1 MYGFYQSHQDD
12 FSCRET
18 INNCYPSHLHKQ
30 VEIIYV
36 TKGKL
41 KSTINGKESLLLAG
55 DLSICFPNIVHS
67 TESIGNSIAILII
80 FDAKFI
86 GAYSNELLNFY
97 PEVPFIMKSS
107 ISEGMKSNFDGILH
121 SFTSKED
128 LRISI
133 GYLYIIFGNILIRLN
148 LIKNKNVDLQD
159 TCRVL
164 LEFINNH
171 FTEDISLNSLSNSL
185 NISKYYI
192 SHIFSEKIK
201 TSFPSYLNRC
211 RIDYARNLLRNTND
225 SVTQIGFDCGFNSS
239 RTFYRAFK
247 ECYHITPMEYRKNQG
262 QFLFHGEKRIHLI

>member
-1 MYGFYQSHQDD
+1 MFGFYQSQKDD

-18 INNCYPSHLHKQ
+18 INNCYPAHLHKQ
-30 VEIIYV
+30 VEIIYI

-41 KSTINGKESLLLAG
+41 KSTINGKETLLLAG
-55 DLSICFPNIVHS
+55 DMSICFPNIVHS
-67 TESIGNSIAILII
+67 TESVGDSVAILII
-80 FDAKFI
+80 FDVKSV
-86 GAYSNELLNFY
+86 GAFSNELLNHY
-97 PEVPFIMKSS
+97 PQVPFIKLYYICESAKSCFNMMLQS
-107 ISEGMKSNFDGILH
+107 C
-121 SFTSKED
+121 TSKQD

-133 GYLYIIFGNILIRLN
+133 GYLYILLGNILTNLN

-171 FTEDISLNSLSNSL
+171 FTEEISLDTLSNSL

-211 RIDYARNLLRNTND
+211 RVDYAKNLLRNTTD

-247 ECYHITPMEYRKNQG
+247 ECYHMTPMEYRKN
-262 QFLFHGEKRIHLI
+262 HIIEST

>member
-1 MYGFYQSHQDD
+1 MFGFYQSQKDD
-12 FSCRET
+12 FSCRKT
-18 INNCYPSHLHKQ
+18 INNCYPAHLHKQ
-30 VEIIYV
+30 VEIIYI

-41 KSTINGKESLLLAG
+41 KSTINGKETLLFAG
-55 DLSICFPNIVHS
+55 DMSICFPNIVHS
-67 TESIGNSIAILII
+67 TESVGNSVAILII
-80 FDAKFI
+80 FDVKSVDAF
-86 GAYSNELLNFY
+86 SNELLNYY
-97 PEVPFIMKSS
+97 PEAPFIRTCY
-107 ISEGMKSNFDGILH
+107 ISESAKSCFTMMLQ
-121 SFTSKED
+121 SRTSKQD

-133 GYLYIIFGNILIRLN
+133 GYLYILLGNLLINLN

-171 FTEDISLNSLSNSL
+171 FTEEMSLDSLSNAL

-192 SHIFSEKIK
+192 SHLFSEKIK

-211 RIDYARNLLRNTND
+211 RIDYAKHLLRNTND

-247 ECYHITPMEYRKNQG
+247 DYYHMTPMEYRKNQIV
-262 QFLFHGEKRIHLI
+262 K